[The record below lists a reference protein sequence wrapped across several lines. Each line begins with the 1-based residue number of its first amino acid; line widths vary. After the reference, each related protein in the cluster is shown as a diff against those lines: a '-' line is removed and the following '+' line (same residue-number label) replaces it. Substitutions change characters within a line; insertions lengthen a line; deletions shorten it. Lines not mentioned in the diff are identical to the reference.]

1 MRRLRALALIL
12 LAFPLVVPA
21 PEAHAQ
27 DEPSVRLTLL
37 SQTPWNSPCDGSTA
51 SAMCERFGD
60 ANGRTLELRFRAEN
74 LSDEDVD
81 RLSIGVTLYGRI
93 TSRTAFE
100 QSLTTDPSVVLDA
113 ETLPR
118 EAALAAGDTRDFD
131 VEFALD
137 SAGIS
142 TTQSGVYPMK
152 VELRS
157 GFTPLAALRTPM
169 IFLVRQPELP
179 LALSWTFVVDQPIG
193 IDADGIFTSPD
204 LETALEPDGVLAAQ
218 IRALS
223 SVADDDGRAVD
234 VAISPPVLS
243 QLEQMRDGYRIVRD
257 GETISVPAGAEPA
270 EAAATALEQ
279 LRSIA
284 NARNVRVSPL
294 PFSMPELPSLI
305 DGGLDGDVSVQ
316 LQRGAEAVREAIG
329 GPLAP
334 GVLRPPGAALDDDT
348 LSALEAA
355 GVQTLVV
362 GPSTVA
368 TDGADPLGFAGP
380 PTAAL
385 DGGALDAIVP
395 DPAVMTLLG
404 SGVVT
409 EDPVLGAQ
417 AMLGEMA
424 TIWQEQPGVERG
436 IALVLSEDLSVPSA
450 FYPAFARGVDGAPWL
465 DPMHAEEFID
475 AFPPSAA
482 TPLIGPQ
489 PRSFAP
495 GYIAQVRQAR
505 RRVDTL
511 RSMLAAPSED
521 PDRYDSLLLLA
532 ESRQYLSDPTTGLA
546 FITAV
551 QDEVGA
557 VFDGVT
563 VDAPSVITLTSS
575 NGSTI
580 PVTISNDSEQRL
592 RLEVELDAGARFR
605 ETPSTEVELAAGG
618 SELVT
623 FAVDVR
629 STGRFTVALKVLAPG
644 GRLIE
649 ARTITVRSTVYNR
662 IALVITFAAALV
674 LVGLWVRR
682 LVARRAR

>member
-1 MRRLRALALIL
+1 MRRLRALALIF
-12 LAFPLVVPA
+12 LAFPLVMPTL
-21 PEAHAQ
+21 PAHAQ

-37 SQTPWNSPCDGSTA
+37 SQTPWNSPCDGTTS
-51 SAMCERFGD
+51 SAMCRRLGD

-74 LSDEDVD
+74 VSDDDLD

-93 TSRTAFE
+93 TSRTAYE
-100 QSLTTDPSVVLDA
+100 ESLTTDPSVVLDA

-118 EAALAAGDTRDFD
+118 EGALAAGETRDFD
-131 VEFALD
+131 VAFTLD

-157 GFTPLAALRTPM
+157 GFTPLGALRTPM

-179 LALSWTFVVDQPIG
+179 LALSWTFVIDQPIRVDPNG
-193 IDADGIFTSPD
+193 VFTSTD

-218 IRALS
+218 LRALS
-223 SVADDDGRAVD
+223 SIAVDGGRAVD
-234 VAISPPVLS
+234 VAIAPPVVS
-243 QLEQMRDGYRIVRD
+243 QLEQMADGYRIVRD
-257 GETISVPAGAEPA
+257 GETVSVAATAAPA
-270 EAAATALEQ
+270 EDAAAALEQ
-279 LRSIA
+279 LRAIA

-294 PFSMPELPSLI
+294 PYSMPELPSLV
-305 DGGLDGDVSVQ
+305 DGGLEGDVSVQ
-316 LQRGAEAVREAIG
+316 LQRGAEAVRQSIG

-348 LSALEAA
+348 LSELESA
-355 GVQTLVV
+355 GVQILVV
-362 GPSTVA
+362 GHSTV
-368 TDGADPLGFAGP
+368 TPEGTDPLGFAGP

-395 DPAVMTLLG
+395 DAAVATLLG
-404 SGVVT
+404 SDVVT
-409 EDPVLGAQ
+409 QDPVLGAQ
-417 AMLGEMA
+417 AMLGEIA

-436 IALVLSEDLSVPSA
+436 LAVVLSEDLAVPSA
-450 FYPAFARGVDGAPWL
+450 FYPAFARGIDGAPWL
-465 DPMHAEEFID
+465 DPMHAEEFVD
-475 AFPPSAA
+475 AFPPAEA
-482 TPLIGPQ
+482 TPLAAPQ
-489 PRSFAP
+489 SRSFAP
-495 GYIAQVRQAR
+495 GYVAQLRQAR

-511 RSMLAAPSED
+511 RSMLAQPSDD
-521 PDRYDSLLLLA
+521 PDRYESMLLLA
-532 ESRQYLSDPTTGLA
+532 ESRQYLSDRTAGLA

-551 QDEVGA
+551 QDDVGA

-563 VDAPSVITLTSS
+563 VDAPNVVTLTSS
-575 NGSTI
+575 NGSKI
-580 PVTISNDSEQRL
+580 PVTISNDSEQPL

-605 ETPSTEVELAAGG
+605 ETPSTEVELGAGD

-623 FAVDVR
+623 FPIDVR

-674 LVGLWVRR
+674 LVALWVRR
-682 LVARRAR
+682 LIARRSR